1 MVKERFYMMGLSF
14 LTLSIKYL
22 YLAKNVSDENI
33 KRGNPHMMSGDKEIT
48 AEEYEEMT
56 KWSDF
61 NTSSPVL
68 FNFYHGLE
76 LLLKGFLLLT
86 NDYIIKPSYHI
97 EELFEEFKEKY
108 SEEKKIISI
117 LEKYLK
123 IDLMPD
129 FLANCL
135 KNNNIQIDNLY
146 EFLRYPTDKNA
157 QNIYD
162 YIDLK
167 YKEEKG
173 LIFFKGL
180 AGDLDVLGREMV
192 KLYREIEK
200 QQGDNLNKNKI

>member
-1 MVKERFYMMGLSF
+1 MGKDRFYMGLSF

-22 YLAKNVSDENI
+22 YLAKNASDENI
-33 KRGNPHMMSGDKEIT
+33 KRGNPHMIFGNKEIT

-61 NTSSPVL
+61 NTSNPIL

-76 LLLKGFLLLT
+76 LLLKGFLLLR
-86 NDYIIKPSYHI
+86 NDYVLKPSHHI
-97 EELFEEFKEKY
+97 EKLFEEFKEKY
-108 SEEKKIISI
+108 GKEQKIISI
-117 LEKYLK
+117 LEKYLT
-123 IDLMPD
+123 INLMPD

-135 KNNNIQIDNLY
+135 RNNNIQIDNLY
-146 EFLRYPTDKNA
+146 EFLRYPADKNA
-157 QNIYD
+157 QNVYD

-173 LIFFKGL
+173 LTFFKGL
-180 AGDLDVLGREMV
+180 VSDLDILGREVV

-200 QQGDNLNKNKI
+200 KQKIK

>member
-1 MVKERFYMMGLSF
+1 MKKDKFYTGLSF

-22 YLAKNVSDENI
+22 HLVENVLNENV
-33 KRGNPHMMSGDKEIT
+33 KRSNSHMMFRDKEIT

-61 NTSSPVL
+61 NISNPVL

-76 LLLKGFLLLT
+76 LLLKGFLLLR
-86 NDYIIKPSYHI
+86 NDYVVKSNHHI
-97 EELFEEFKEKY
+97 EKLFEEFKEKH
-108 SEEKKIISI
+108 SKEQKIILI

-123 IDLMPD
+123 IDLMPE

-135 KNNNIQIDNLY
+135 KNNKIQIDNLY

-157 QNIYD
+157 QNVYD

-167 YKEEKG
+167 YKEENG
-173 LIFFKGL
+173 LYFFKCL
-180 AGDLDVLGREMV
+180 ASDLDILRREMV
-192 KLYREIEK
+192 MLYK
-200 QQGDNLNKNKI
+200 KIIKK